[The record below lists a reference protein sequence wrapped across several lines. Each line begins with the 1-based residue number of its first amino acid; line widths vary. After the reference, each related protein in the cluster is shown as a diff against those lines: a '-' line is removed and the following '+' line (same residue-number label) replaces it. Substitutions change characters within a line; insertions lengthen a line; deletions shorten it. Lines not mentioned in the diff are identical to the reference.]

1 MTLAAPLT
9 PATLRTIRCN
19 AGRMPAAEIAAAL
32 GWSLPELERRA
43 RDRGIDL
50 RIPPPRDD
58 PPIEQ
63 TSAAGHPTNANH
75 PARCHNVSI
84 NLRPADYDALVAKAK
99 EHNLKRAT
107 LLAALL
113 VGALKAGMFDA
124 MVKIGRKEFGE

>member
-1 MTLAAPLT
+1 
-9 PATLRTIRCN
+9 
-19 AGRMPAAEIAAAL
+19 MPAAEIAAAL

-50 RIPPPRDD
+50 RMPPPRDD

-63 TSAAGHPTNANH
+63 TSAAGHPTSATT
-75 PARCHNVSI
+75 RGHNVSI
-84 NLRPADYDALVAKAK
+84 NLRPADYAALVAKAK